1 MRLCAATRLSLSK
14 RHTAD
19 PGGAPSGPLSEA
31 DPGLSCRLSAARGT
45 DRSSRVP
52 NQLCP
57 GCHLRTASQTRPG
70 SPQPTAVT
78 VFLRVPY
85 YGIWPVPQQTQ
96 IHLSCTWGSDG
107 REKYVPHESQNTE
120 FTKYLTSGY
129 KKKKVS
135 ENGYNS
141 ECSFSYLVEIRRSL
155 FTIPA
160 VKIPD
165 TLKQVKS

>member
-1 MRLCAATRLSLSK
+1 M
-14 RHTAD
+14 
-19 PGGAPSGPLSEA
+19 
-31 DPGLSCRLSAARGT
+31 
-45 DRSSRVP
+45 P

-96 IHLSCTWGSDG
+96 IHLSCTWGSNG
-107 REKYVPHESQNTE
+107 RERYVPRESQNTE

-129 KKKKVS
+129 KKKNVS
-135 ENGYNS
+135 ET
-141 ECSFSYLVEIRRSL
+141 V
-155 FTIPA
+155 T
-160 VKIPD
+160 
-165 TLKQVKS
+165 TLSVPVLTLLRYAEASSPFPL